1 VVTAAA
7 RFHGA
12 IPLLACLI
20 CSGCSRTNQPEAAT
34 VPLQLDGRR
43 WVAVQK
49 NVRHHAGGDFIRE
62 YLPTGQTVADWKEI
76 VTVQEFSTAMAKHP
90 ISARDFEAAFM
101 NDLKKDTAHLDS
113 NVLKDSDQNLL
124 IAWKAQTDA
133 KLGNENGLVRITQG
147 PQSVDVI
154 QYTSREALTEE
165 QMKRWQAILAN
176 TQLDEIVR

>member
-1 VVTAAA
+1 
-7 RFHGA
+7 
-12 IPLLACLI
+12 
-20 CSGCSRTNQPEAAT
+20 
-34 VPLQLDGRR
+34 
-43 WVAVQK
+43 
-49 NVRHHAGGDFIRE
+49 
-62 YLPTGQTVADWKEI
+62 
-76 VTVQEFSTAMAKHP
+76 MAKHP